1 MIPKAAT
8 SIFFVALL
16 SVSAAWAETVTVH
29 VVGVQ
34 DGDTITVLTAS
45 KDSYR
50 VRLVEIDAPESG
62 QPYGARAK
70 QALSGLVFDK
80 RVVIDVQG
88 TDTYGRRLGRVSLG
102 NLDVNAEMIRTGHAW
117 AYREYLTDAALLML
131 EDEARKQKRGLWSL
145 PASQRIPPWEW
156 RLKQRY

>member
-1 MIPKAAT
+1 MRTALAT
-8 SIFFVALL
+8 IAFLL
-16 SVSAAWAETVTVH
+16 LAVTLVWAETVTVH

-34 DGDTITVLTAS
+34 DGDTITVLTAN

-117 AYREYLTDAALLML
+117 AYRAYLTDEALLTL
-131 EDEARKQKRGLWSL
+131 EDEARQQKRGLWSL